1 MVNAPPDPRAQDE
14 PKPPSADTGE
24 KEFSE
29 EDVDAIVKKYDA
41 ESNFRNLKGITSK
54 ATVVLC
60 VMLSLFHV
68 YTAGFG
74 LLNEVMHRTVHLSF
88 VLGLVFLV
96 FPRRQPTRMGFAW
109 GFGICFALFYLFLA
123 WQLTDRF
130 QDDLPVWGAPA
141 LMVMVLFFA
150 ITALPVDFL
159 KGKGDRLSFADWP
172 LAIAAAGISLY
183 LIVFFKQIFI
193 ENIGFPQIEE
203 YVMGLLA
210 IIMVTE
216 ACRRVM
222 GETLPVIGA
231 LALMYGL
238 LGPWLPGVLGHRGY
252 DIVRI
257 VEHLYLGTEG
267 IYGIAVGVVATYVFH
282 FVLFG
287 VLAQASGLGQL
298 FIDLAMILAGRYS
311 GGPAKVSVV
320 SSGFFGMISGSPI
333 ANTATTGSFTIPM
346 MKKNGFSAQFA
357 SAVEASASCGGQ
369 VTPPIMGASAFVMAE
384 MLGIPY
390 NKIILIAIIP
400 ALFHYLA
407 CLSMVHLEAKRLG
420 LKGLSREQI
429 PQLMYIMK
437 TSWHLMIPLTVMVTL
452 LLMQYTPYLAAFW
465 GIILSIACSY
475 IPMITKRMGVGQLDD
490 AKTLTPRR
498 LVDGLDQGAR
508 YALAIGA
515 ACACVGFILGMITLT
530 GLGFK
535 FSGAVLQIASILGNL
550 LAAIDPFQF
559 LTVQGGTL
567 FFGLVLVAIACIIM
581 GAGIPTTPCY
591 IILASIAGPA
601 LNDMGIP
608 LVATHFFVFY
618 YGVLADVTPPV
629 ALAAYAGAGIGGA
642 DPMATGMTAFRLSMG
657 KALVPFM
664 FVYAPSMLFID
675 FSWMEFS
682 IAMTSGVLG
691 IISLSA
697 AYIGFFR
704 YKVGLMGKIALTI
717 GGLLLVSSSAA
728 VILVGAVL
736 VLLILVPNL
745 LKTGR
750 STPASAL
757 IGDNPQRVRE
767 MDRG

>member
-1 MVNAPPDPRAQDE
+1 
-14 PKPPSADTGE
+14 
-24 KEFSE
+24 
-29 EDVDAIVKKYDA
+29 
-41 ESNFRNLKGITSK
+41 
-54 ATVVLC
+54 
-60 VMLSLFHV
+60 
-68 YTAGFG
+68 
-74 LLNEVMHRTVHLSF
+74 
-88 VLGLVFLV
+88 
-96 FPRRQPTRMGFAW
+96 
-109 GFGICFALFYLFLA
+109 
-123 WQLTDRF
+123 
-130 QDDLPVWGAPA
+130 
-141 LMVMVLFFA
+141 
-150 ITALPVDFL
+150 
-159 KGKGDRLSFADWP
+159 
-172 LAIAAAGISLY
+172 
-183 LIVFFKQIFI
+183 
-193 ENIGFPQIEE
+193 
-203 YVMGLLA
+203 
-210 IIMVTE
+210 
-216 ACRRVM
+216 
-222 GETLPVIGA
+222 
-231 LALMYGL
+231 

-298 FIDLAMILAGRYS
+298 FIDLAMILAGRYA

-420 LKGLSREQI
+420 LKGLSGDKI
-429 PQLMYIMK
+429 PQLMHIMK

-465 GIILSIACSY
+465 GIILSIVCSY
-475 IPMITKRMGVGQLDD
+475 IPMITKRIGVGQLDD
-490 AKTLTPRR
+490 SKTLTPRR
-498 LVDGLDQGAR
+498 LIDGLDQGAR

-535 FSGAVLQIASILGNL
+535 FSGAVLQIASMLGSM
-550 LAAIDPFQF
+550 LAAIDPFNL

-675 FSWMEFS
+675 FSWMEFA

-704 YKVGLMGKIALTI
+704 YKVGLTGKIALTI

-750 STPASAL
+750 SVPASA
-757 IGDNPQRVRE
+757 
-767 MDRG
+767 

>member
-1 MVNAPPDPRAQDE
+1 MVIE
-14 PKPPSADTGE
+14 SADTGIPHGPNSPDAGGEE
-24 KEFSE
+24 KEFTIP
-29 EDVDAIVKKYDA
+29 DVDAIVKKYDA
-41 ESNFRNLKGITSK
+41 ESNFRNLKGVTAKI
-54 ATVVLC
+54 TVVLC
-60 VMLSLFHV
+60 VMLSLFHI

-96 FPRRQPTRMGFAW
+96 FPRRQPVRMGIAW
-109 GFGICFALFYLFLA
+109 GFGTCFALFYLFLA
-123 WQLTDRF
+123 WQLSDRF
-130 QDDLPVWGAPA
+130 QGDLPVWGPPA
-141 LMVMVLFFA
+141 LIGMVLFIA
-150 ITALPVDFL
+150 ATALPIDRF

-172 LAIAAAGISLY
+172 LAIAASGISLY

-238 LGPWLPGVLGHRGY
+238 LGPYLPGILGHRGY

-390 NKIILIAIIP
+390 NQIILIAIVP

-407 CLSMVHLEAKRLG
+407 TLSMVHLEAKRLG

-429 PQLMYIMK
+429 PRFVKIMK
-437 TSWHLMIPLTVMVTL
+437 TSWHLMIPLGVMVAL

-465 GIILSIACSY
+465 GIILSIGCSY
-475 IPMITKRMGVGQLDD
+475 IPLITKRVGIGQLDD
-490 AKTLTPRR
+490 SKTLTPRR

-535 FSGAVLQIASILGNL
+535 FSGAVLQIASILGKL
-550 LAAIDPFQF
+550 MAAIDPFQI

-567 FFGLVLVAIACIIM
+567 FFGLVLVAIACIVM

-601 LNDMGIP
+601 LNNLGIP

-675 FSWMEFS
+675 FSWTEFS

-697 AYIGFFR
+697 AYIGYF
-704 YKVGLMGKIALTI
+704 KNHVGLMGKIALTI
-717 GGLLLVSSSAA
+717 GGLLLVSSSHG
-728 VILVGAVL
+728 VILVGAGL
-736 VLLILVPNL
+736 VLLILIPNFMR
-745 LKTGR
+745 TSR
-750 STPASAL
+750 AIPVS
-757 IGDNPQRVRE
+757 D
-767 MDRG
+767 